1 MLKFTKK
8 FYALLTGL
16 FVFIVYLFTLAP
28 SIVEIDTGELATVQA
43 KLGIAHPTGYP
54 LFALLGHLFYL
65 LPLHLRKIY
74 QLNLLTAVWCSL
86 AVMVFV
92 YTAKLI
98 LDNITAFVPEKLLIK
113 GKKKAK
119 DKKANAGAN
128 KAEAGKFEIPDIKKY
143 LGAIFGGLVLG
154 FGKTFWT
161 QGTSVEVYSL
171 QLFLFNLIILFLLKA
186 YINKDNPAELKFFNP
201 WMLFALFLALGFS
214 NHMTTLF
221 LIPAAAYLYFDKYKF
236 NKISWQ
242 RIGYMLIV
250 FIPVLLL
257 FYSYLPLRAVQGP
270 ILNWGNPDTFAKI
283 MRQIKGDQ
291 YHVWLF
297 SSTAAA
303 EKQLTYFVNNL
314 PSEFLV
320 NSFICIVGLIISFSK
335 ARKFFIFTGI
345 MFLFTVLY
353 AINYD
358 IHDIDSYF
366 LLAYVALAFFIVF
379 GTVQILVLLK
389 HAKYPYATA
398 VSLLAIFML
407 VQIYFNYAEV
417 NQSDVY
423 TFEDYTK
430 NIMNS
435 CNKNSVIFT
444 YEWDYLVSP
453 SYYFQYAENF
463 RPDITVVDKELLRR
477 SWYYHQLN
485 CNHPGLLNGIQPDVN
500 NFLSAVAPFESN
512 DKFDPNLLEAD
523 YRKIMTGLVETNI
536 DKGNFYIA
544 PELFEG
550 EMQRGEFALPA
561 GCTLV
566 PDLFLFKVV
575 KGNNYIPAPDPNF
588 IIRFPKH
595 RTDYINFIE
604 QTVGSM
610 LARRALYEMQFDKL
624 DRAKIYIKKIK
635 SDFPNYVLP
644 PGLDDVLGK

>member
-1 MLKFTKK
+1 M
-8 FYALLTGL
+8 
-16 FVFIVYLFTLAP
+16 LFT
-28 SIVEIDTGELATVQA
+28 
-43 KLGIAHPTGYP
+43 
-54 LFALLGHLFYL
+54 
-65 LPLHLRKIY
+65 
-74 QLNLLTAVWCSL
+74 
-86 AVMVFV
+86 
-92 YTAKLI
+92 
-98 LDNITAFVPEKLLIK
+98 
-113 GKKKAK
+113 
-119 DKKANAGAN
+119 
-128 KAEAGKFEIPDIKKY
+128 
-143 LGAIFGGLVLG
+143 
-154 FGKTFWT
+154 
-161 QGTSVEVYSL
+161 
-171 QLFLFNLIILFLLKA
+171 
-186 YINKDNPAELKFFNP
+186 
-201 WMLFALFLALGFS
+201 LFLALGFS

-221 LIPAAAYLYFDKYKF
+221 LIPAAAYLYFEKYKF

-242 RIGYMLIV
+242 RIGYMFIV
-250 FIPVLLL
+250 FVPVLFL
-257 FYSYLPLRAVQGP
+257 FYSYLPLRAVQNP
-270 ILNWGNPDTFAKI
+270 ILNWGNPDTFTKI

-303 EKQLTYFVNNL
+303 EKQLTYFINNL

-320 NSFICIVGLIISFSK
+320 NSFICIVGLIISIFK

-345 MFLFTVLY
+345 LFLFTVLY
-353 AINYD
+353 AVNYD

-366 LLAYVALAFFIVF
+366 LLAYVALAFFMVF
-379 GTVQILVLLK
+379 GAVQILVLLK
-389 HAKYPYATA
+389 HAKHPYATS
-398 VSLLAIFML
+398 VSLLSVFLL

-435 CNKNSVIFT
+435 CGNNSVIFT

-453 SYYFQYAENF
+453 SYYFQYIEKF
-463 RPDITVVDKELLRR
+463 RPDITIVDKELLRR

-485 CNHPGLLNGIQPDVN
+485 NNHPVLLSGIQPDVN
-500 NFLSAVAPFESN
+500 NFLTAVAPFESN

-523 YRKIMTGLVETNI
+523 YRKIMTGLVGTNV

-550 EMQRGEFALPA
+550 EMQRGEFTLPA
-561 GCTLV
+561 GYTLV

-588 IIRFPKH
+588 IIRFPKR

-635 SDFPNYVLP
+635 DSFPNYVLP
-644 PGLDDVLGK
+644 QGLDDVLGK